1 MEFGGL
7 VLELFA
13 IFGIPLLIL
22 TFIVLLVGRLL
33 NNKKSK
39 KVILFIFSLLYN
51 AIVGFIS
58 FLLFVCLT
66 FLFNSVFDMK
76 ITLIITVCIF
86 AITLIPINIYIIRI
100 RKGKINFILYI
111 LSNIIIFVLSLI
123 YSISIIQGNIDL

>member
-86 AITLIPINIYIIRI
+86 AITLIPINIYIIR
-100 RKGKINFILYI
+100 KGKINFILYI
-111 LSNIIIFVLSLI
+111 LSNIIIFVLSLM

>member
-86 AITLIPINIYIIRI
+86 AITLIPINIYIIR
-100 RKGKINFILYI
+100 KGKINFILYI